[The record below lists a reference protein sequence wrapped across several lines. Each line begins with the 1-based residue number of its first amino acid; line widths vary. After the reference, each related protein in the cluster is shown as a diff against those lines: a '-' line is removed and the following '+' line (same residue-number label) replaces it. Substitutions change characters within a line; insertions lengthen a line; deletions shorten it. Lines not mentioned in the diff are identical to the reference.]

1 VSLSSIK
8 KGIVLSIF
16 RAWSSARFVVKD
28 ADRQKRLRPEIIAR
42 LLTSVMTDDERA
54 AYYGLP
60 QGCRMR
66 EGAKLIGQEGLVCGE
81 YVWIGEQ
88 AILDASGGLEI
99 GSHTSIGL
107 SVYLWSHTSVLTN
120 LTMENFSGSPLIER
134 KPTKIGSGVFIGGPS
149 VVFPGVTIGDR
160 VVVAPLSVVNKDIPS
175 YSMVAGN
182 PARII
187 RTMTEDYIQQEKARV
202 QFEKSKDNP

>member
-1 VSLSSIK
+1 MSLASIK
-8 KGIVLSIF
+8 RSMVRSLF
-16 RAWSSARFVVKD
+16 ETWRSAEFVVKD
-28 ADRQKRLRPEIIAR
+28 NERQKRLRPEILSR
-42 LLTSVMTDDERA
+42 LLSSVMTDDERA

-66 EGAKLIGQEGLVCGE
+66 EGVKVISQENLLCGE
-81 YVWIGEQ
+81 HVWIGEH

-149 VVFPGVTIGDR
+149 VIFPGVTIGDK

-187 RTMTEDYIQQEKARV
+187 RTITEDYIQQEKTRV
-202 QFEKSKDNP
+202 QLGKSKDNL